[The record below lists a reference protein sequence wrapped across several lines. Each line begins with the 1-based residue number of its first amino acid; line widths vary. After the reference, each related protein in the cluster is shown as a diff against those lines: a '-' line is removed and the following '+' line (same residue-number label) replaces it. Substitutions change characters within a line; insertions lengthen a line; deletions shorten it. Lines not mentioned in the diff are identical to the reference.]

1 MSRVSEVTR
10 TRNQDATLWVGGGLD
25 ERADEELLWELF
37 GQVGPVVDVS
47 VPADRVTGRPAGFA
61 FVEFRTEADAEYAM
75 RVLNMVPLYGK
86 CLRVRRAGEGGPAGA
101 QRIEVGAHLFVGNL
115 AAEATERAL
124 YDTFSA
130 FGAIV
135 ETRVQRDPETG
146 AARGFG
152 FVSYDAFEA
161 ADAAIEAL
169 NGQFLFGRPV
179 VVQYGFRK
187 DSRTERHGSA
197 EERELAA
204 SARLA
209 RAAGGGAGGG
219 GGSGGSGGGGAF
231 ALQPNRHFAQ
241 AQGVVDGSVA
251 PGVAG
256 GAPGAG
262 GSRMLGLPQPQ
273 LPPMLPHA
281 AILPAGLLPLP
292 LPPPPPGFHA
302 AAAVPP
308 PLPAHL
314 LAPAGARA
322 DNRPAWQVAAAAAAA
337 QAAAV
342 ATQAAAPGS

>member
-10 TRNQDATLWVGGGLD
+10 TRNQDATLWVGAGLD
-25 ERADEELLWELF
+25 ERVDEELLWELF
-37 GQVGPVVDVS
+37 GQMGPVVDVS

-75 RVLNMVPLYGK
+75 RVLNMVPVYGK
-86 CLRVRRAGEGGPAGA
+86 CLRVRRSGEGGPAGA
-101 QRIEVGAHLFVGNL
+101 QRVEVGAHLFVGNL

-130 FGAIV
+130 FGSIV
-135 ETRVQRDPETG
+135 ETRVQRDLETG

-152 FVSYDAFEA
+152 FVSFDSFEA

-169 NGQFLFGRPV
+169 NGQVLFGRPV

-204 SARLA
+204 AARRA
-209 RAAGGGAGGG
+209 RAGAGA
-219 GGSGGSGGGGAF
+219 GAGTF

-281 AILPAGLLPLP
+281 AILPAGLVPLP

-337 QAAAV
+337 QAAAG
-342 ATQAAAPGS
+342 AAAPGS